1 MKEVSSQR
9 REIDIDIDII
19 IPFHIENELLQL
31 AIKSALES
39 TGVSTRLILV
49 NDTGLPISRSHFPMR
64 SHDVLVLTET
74 RGYSSALT
82 RGILEVS
89 SKSVAFLDSDDTI
102 HPKKLSIQFRKL
114 VEENLDLVSSTLV
127 KVDNFGN
134 PFPRRTLLGE
144 VPREN
149 LNPFDLLLLGAHGA
163 DSSMLIKS
171 DLLKASWSV
180 HSKFPS
186 VYADYGW
193 FWTLP
198 GDVKT
203 GHSPEAIYY
212 YRAHSAQ
219 MSRNPEMLESWNKVS
234 STVTS
239 NLGKTSLSI
248 QKSFQGVINPKILLA
263 LAFPSSLVSLTR
275 TERVQFVALA
285 RRLMSEFPT
294 DSKHSKRFLRRTLAR
309 RALIASRFMEVS
321 LYSYLPGFIIDVLIH
336 GLSSY
341 KPRVGKKI

>member
-1 MKEVSSQR
+1 MGEIVKENSDQR
-9 REIDIDIDII
+9 HDIDII

-64 SHDVLVLTET
+64 SHDVLVSTET

-89 SKSVAFLDSDDTI
+89 SNSVAFLDSDDTI
-102 HPKKLSIQFRKL
+102 HPEKLSIQFHKL
-114 VEENLDLVSSTLV
+114 LEENLDLISSTLV
-127 KVDNFGN
+127 KVDRFGN
-134 PFPRRTLLGE
+134 PFSGRPLLGE

-149 LNPFDLLLLGAHGA
+149 PNPFDLLLLGAHAA
-163 DSSMLIKS
+163 DSSILIKS

-198 GDVKT
+198 AEVKT

-212 YRAHSAQ
+212 YRAHGAQ
-219 MSRNPEMLESWNKVS
+219 MSRNPEMLESWSKVS
-234 STVTS
+234 PTVTS
-239 NLGKTSLSI
+239 NLGKTSLNI
-248 QKSFQGVINPKILLA
+248 QKSFQGVINPRILLA

-275 TERVQFVALA
+275 RERVEFIALIK
-285 RRLMSEFPT
+285 RLMSGFPT
-294 DSKHSKRFLRRTLAR
+294 DSENSKRLLRKTLAR
-309 RALIASRFMEVS
+309 RALIVSRFMAVS
-321 LYSYLPGFIIDVLIH
+321 LYTYLPGFILDVWIR

-341 KPRVGKKI
+341 RPRVGKRI